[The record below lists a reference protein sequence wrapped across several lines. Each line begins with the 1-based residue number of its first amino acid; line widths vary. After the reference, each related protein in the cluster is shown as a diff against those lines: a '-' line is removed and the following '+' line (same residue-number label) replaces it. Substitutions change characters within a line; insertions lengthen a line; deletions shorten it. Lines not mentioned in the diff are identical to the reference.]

1 MQNATEA
8 VSQTRLDRQ
17 MMVGP
22 LTLIRPKPPRTVPL
36 VLATTLPET
45 DLFCCVMEFDVGR
58 RGNTI
63 TSRLRIEKTSWSG
76 RGRLIDGNSQK
87 ARRSVSGNPGSVN
100 AFDKA
105 ARDLLSLELAAP
117 KKSLANGVFDWI
129 VFYFWLYWPDGSNS
143 ANPWPRCGR
152 QQ

>member
-1 MQNATEA
+1 
-8 VSQTRLDRQ
+8 
-17 MMVGP
+17 MVILKKRDGTYQGIQVP
-22 LTLIRPKPPRTVPL
+22 STHLI
-36 VLATTLPET
+36 
-45 DLFCCVMEFDVGR
+45 
-58 RGNTI
+58 
-63 TSRLRIEKTSWSG
+63 SR
-76 RGRLIDGNSQK
+76 
-87 ARRSVSGNPGSVN
+87 
-100 AFDKA
+100 A